1 MFTEYFIGHVHV
13 HVHVL
18 YSLAV
23 LSNDSVYMYTILDLS
38 TLYLANPAD
47 KQASCPGHLL
57 QCTF

>member
-1 MFTEYFIGHVHV
+1 MFTKYFIG

-47 KQASCPGHLL
+47 KQASSSGHLL
-57 QCTF
+57 HFKTTP